1 MIEIIQDIL
10 EQVTLFDYVYIVLTI
25 LFIIQGTLKGFVLSI
40 LSAAKWIL
48 AYVVTIYIFPKVKP
62 YVDDIIDNEY
72 VLDIILGIGIFVV
85 IIFLILLINK
95 ALSKAVSYS
104 GIGTIDKVFGFLFG
118 IVKTYVVVVCLYTAA
133 HIIYNH
139 DKWPINLDDSFTF
152 TWVEKG
158 SNYLIKEFPDEK
170 EYKDAKEK
178 VQDI

>member
-48 AYVVTIYIFPKVKP
+48 AYVLTIYIFPKVKP

-95 ALSKAVSYS
+95 ALSKVVSYS

-118 IVKTYVVVVCLYTAA
+118 FVKAYVVVVCLYTAV
-133 HIIYNH
+133 HIVYNH
-139 DKWPINLDDSFTF
+139 DKWPINLDDSFAF

-170 EYKDAKEK
+170 EYKEAKEK

>member
-1 MIEIIQDIL
+1 MVDNLLDFYKSISGFDLIYLII
-10 EQVTLFDYVYIVLTI
+10 TI
-25 LFIIQGTLKGFVLSI
+25 WSLIRCSSKGFVLSI

-48 AYVVTIYIFPKVKP
+48 AYVVTIYIFPKAKP

-72 VLDIILGIGIFVV
+72 VLDIILGVGIFVV

-95 ALSKAVSYS
+95 SLSKAVSYS

-118 IVKTYVVVVCLYTAA
+118 IVKAYIVVVCLYTAA

-170 EYKDAKEK
+170 EYEDAKEK